1 LLAGERVTFR
11 RRRQTAS
18 EPVLLDPMV
27 FIGIVVRLF
36 APAFVFA
43 MAIPLA
49 VASATVL
56 VVTPRIAA
64 RWSAD
69 HLQPPLFAQPLL
81 TRSGKNGR
89 LKRLC
94 QPDIRAQ
101 IVAGTN
107 FNRRPQIESRARSSP
122 NWGAASLI
130 RTSSSLIPPSGRSD
144 GFQIG
149 FAKCGARLRVTA
161 IGS

>member
-1 LLAGERVTFR
+1 
-11 RRRQTAS
+11 
-18 EPVLLDPMV
+18 
-27 FIGIVVRLF
+27 LF
-36 APAFVFA
+36 AGLGVSFWRRWQTPGEPASLDLAVFPGV
-43 MAIPLA
+43 IERLTLVLVISFPFPLA

-64 RWSAD
+64 PWSAD

-107 FNRRPQIESRARSSP
+107 FNRRPQMESRARSSP

-130 RTSSSLIPPSGRSD
+130 RTSSSLIPLSGRSD